1 MIIAVVMIH
10 NTLVRAM
17 ALRIESNEKITF
29 ITTII
34 VITLDTEPFD
44 FVVYSKILK
53 TNHMPYFFH
62 GCKKNENTANQNNNT
77 MDS

>member
-1 MIIAVVMIH
+1 MTIAVVMIH

-34 VITLDTEPFD
+34 VITLDTNHL
-44 FVVYSKILK
+44 ILSQI
-53 TNHMPYFFH
+53 P
-62 GCKKNENTANQNNNT
+62 
-77 MDS
+77 